1 MSEIATELKAAECCR
16 AALARY
22 GIHDRACT
30 MVLFAMVDGGLSY
43 VEAVKAWA
51 EYETPGGWDAVGW
64 HDHIFRCLVRAWV
77 DESPGLF
84 FDKMEEEVLT
94 GAH

>member
-1 MSEIATELKAAECCR
+1 MSEFHAELKAAECCR
-16 AALARY
+16 ATLARH
-22 GIHDRACT
+22 GIQDRACT

-51 EYETPGGWDAVGW
+51 EYETPGGWDAMGW
-64 HDHIFRCLVRAWV
+64 HNHIGCVLIAAWAQ
-77 DESPGLF
+77 ESPGPF
-84 FDKMEEEVLT
+84 FDKMVEEVLS